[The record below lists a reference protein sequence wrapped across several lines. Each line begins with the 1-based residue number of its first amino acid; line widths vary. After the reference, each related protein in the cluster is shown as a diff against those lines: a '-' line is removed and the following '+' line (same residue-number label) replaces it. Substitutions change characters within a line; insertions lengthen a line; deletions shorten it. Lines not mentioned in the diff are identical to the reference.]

1 MSTFNSCDTVLQLY
15 EPGTEISTTTINNSI
30 VITMVRGEDT
40 QRVNIRIKFYDL
52 DESCIGEAQSGENT
66 VIDEDADA
74 LVVRPNEILSA
85 SFNFYDEDLDEGR
98 FIRDV
103 AYISIEDIIFS

>member
-1 MSTFNSCDTVLQLY
+1 MVTPEHDVVAHLY
-15 EPGTEISTTTINNSI
+15 AGVIKNITEQA
-30 VITMVRGEDT
+30 
-40 QRVNIRIKFYDL
+40 QRVNIRIKFYDI
-52 DESCIGEAQSGENT
+52 DENCIGETQSGENT

-85 SFNFYDEDLDEGR
+85 SFNFYDEDLDEGHS
-98 FIRDV
+98 FSDI